1 MIGKTDGPLVSK
13 SLKDFILSIGAR
25 TSAPGGGSAAAAI
38 GAIVSTTMVSSYIN
52 GQLR

>member
-13 SLKDFILSIGAR
+13 TLRDFILSIGAR

-38 GAIVSTTMVSSYIN
+38 GAIVSYYFTTVSSSLLVY
-52 GQLR
+52 